1 MLKQEMKL
9 GLAPTR
15 RDVFSREDSLRYK
28 GLIEAKLREW
38 GVSFVNVDWL
48 NEEGLLYDGLDA
60 EHVAERFRAEGVDA
74 VFAPHC
80 NFGTEDAV
88 AKLAR
93 GVGKPFLLWGP
104 RDEDP
109 LADGTRLRD
118 TQCGLFATSKVLRRL
133 GVPFTYIVNSRVD
146 SPEFERGFKSFLG
159 AAAAANSFLGARIGQ
174 IDTRPSGFWTVM
186 INEGELLE
194 RWNIQAVPVSLS
206 DIVRDVRRI
215 VAGGGPELE
224 DATADFKARL
234 NVGKVSHEIV
244 ERLAALKLALKAWAE
259 RDGLDAIAFQC
270 WSALQDM
277 LGVCPGFVDG
287 ELTDMGIPV
296 ACETDIHGALTS
308 LMLQAA
314 AGWTTPT
321 FFADLTIRHPHNEN
335 SELLWHCGVFPY
347 SLAEPHAT
355 PKLDDHYILASSPP
369 GVGEFPIKGGDV
381 TIARFDGDHG
391 EYSMLIG
398 QARGTQGPFTRGTYL
413 WVEMDNWPRWEQKII
428 YGPYIHHVVGIHG
441 RLAPILHEAC
451 RYIPGLK
458 ADPVEPGEEEILA
471 YWRGQ

>member
-1 MLKQEMKL
+1 MLKREMKI

-15 RDVFSREDSLRYK
+15 RDVFSREDSLKYK
-28 GLIEAKLREW
+28 SLIEAKLVEW

-60 EHVAERFRAEGVDA
+60 ERVAERFRAEGVDA

-109 LADGTRLRD
+109 VADGTRLRD

-159 AAAAANSFLGARIGQ
+159 AAAAANAFLGARIGQ
-174 IDTRPSGFWTVM
+174 IDTRPGGFWTVM

-215 VAGGGPELE
+215 VASGSPELKE
-224 DATADFKARL
+224 ATDDFKARL
-234 NVGKVSHEIV
+234 NVAKVRDEIV

-277 LGVCPGFVDG
+277 LGVCPCFVDG

-347 SLAEPHAT
+347 SLAEPQAA
-355 PKLDDHYILASSPP
+355 PKLDEHYILSSAPP
-369 GVGEFPIKGGDV
+369 GVGEFQIKGGDV

-413 WVEMDNWPRWEQKII
+413 WVEMDNWLRWEQKII

-441 RLAPILHEAC
+441 RLAPILYEAC